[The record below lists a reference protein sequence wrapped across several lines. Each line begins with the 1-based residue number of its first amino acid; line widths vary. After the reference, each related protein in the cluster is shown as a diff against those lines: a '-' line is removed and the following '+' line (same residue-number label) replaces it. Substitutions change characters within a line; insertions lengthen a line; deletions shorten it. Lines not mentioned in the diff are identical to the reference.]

1 MGGLLHLVQRE
12 KDWAGPQPVQA
23 APHCIPNVTAP
34 RQRPV
39 YQSPYC
45 CIMVRCSAVVSIKEL
60 HRMDRLQYNRWRRS
74 MQWFGH
80 VQRSDDPIDFQ
91 QKRWQHCNG
100 HKRLQKKENETWIDC
115 VSDTEDLRR
124 RGSSECQAAECVK
137 RRKQRRKLVNE
148 CVPSSAKYGPRSTS
162 YGKQETVSTMRCQFS
177 LRVAF
182 LSRVSML
189 MRDINIRHVPVFYLN
204 V

>member
-1 MGGLLHLVQRE
+1 METQY
-12 KDWAGPQPVQA
+12 A
-23 APHCIPNVTAP
+23 
-34 RQRPV
+34 
-39 YQSPYC
+39 
-45 CIMVRCSAVVSIKEL
+45 MV
-60 HRMDRLQYNRWRRS
+60 W
-74 MQWFGH
+74 H

-115 VSDTEDLRR
+115 VSDTENLRR
-124 RGSSECQAAECVK
+124 RGSSVCQAAECVK

-189 MRDINIRHVPVFYLN
+189 MRDKWLIAWFVIEIASAHSVGLYSYWTVQISITLNDLERPKCSISSLFYIS
-204 V
+204 